1 MSFETLFV
9 LPMKYSKITFVILVF
24 IGSLFLFGA
33 IFHNKFLKDYHEGF
47 QPFETSDEALIKEKL
62 ETKISPTIEKTEGNE
77 NKTQA
82 FDVLPFPFDTKCFER
97 LPPNLKNNESQVRE
111 DFEFLESEEGKQF
124 KKILIY
130 YDPYHNE
137 TYTHGLAFGNKMF
150 EDSCCKE
157 KRCFIATTY
166 TNKLPLKE
174 YDALIIHLRG
184 LNVSNLPR
192 ERAKHQRWIML
203 ERESP
208 AYSMRGINI
217 FNGVFN
223 WTMTYRRDSDVL
235 SKYGYVYQKKYIP
248 ANILPLLES
257 KKQQPL
263 HSIVRNKI
271 KMAAWL
277 VSHCETLSGREM
289 LVEELQKY
297 IDIDV
302 YGGCG
307 PLRCRDCYR
316 LFEAEY
322 KFYLSF
328 ENSICADYITEKF
341 FNVLLLNIIPVVF
354 GAGDY
359 AAISPPHSYI
369 DARNFA
375 SPKKLAEYLLYLSR
389 NEEAYMEYFKWKEHY
404 ISSNTRLAEMVT
416 YCHLCQ
422 KLHEDKE
429 EKIYSDMKDWFNS
442 HSHCKYCTLT
452 SGIRKVPK
460 CYNYVHNINFKR
472 LFLRYPFKKKKQRVS
487 VI

>member
-1 MSFETLFV
+1 ICKFV
-9 LPMKYSKITFVILVF
+9 SLVF
-24 IGSLFLFGA
+24 IGCLFLFGV
-33 IFHNKFLKDYHEGF
+33 IFHNKFLKDYREGF
-47 QPFETSDEALIKEKL
+47 QPFQTSDETLIIGKL
-62 ETKISPTIEKTEGNE
+62 ETEISPTTEKTEGNE

-130 YDPYHNE
+130 YDPFHNE
-137 TYTHGLAFGNKMF
+137 TYTHGIAFGNRMF

-157 KRCFIATTY
+157 KRCFVATTY

-184 LNVSNLPR
+184 LNVSDLPR

-208 AYSMRGINI
+208 AYSMRGIN
-217 FNGVFN
+217 FYNGVFN

-235 SKYGYVYQKKYIP
+235 SKYGYVYHKKYIP
-248 ANILPLLES
+248 PNILPLLES
-257 KKQQPL
+257 KTQQPL
-263 HSIVRNKI
+263 LSIVK
-271 KMAAWL
+271 KKTKLAAWL

-297 IDIDV
+297 IDV
-302 YGGCG
+302 REGFC
-307 PLRCRDCYR
+307 
-316 LFEAEY
+316 
-322 KFYLSF
+322 SQM
-328 ENSICADYITEKF
+328 
-341 FNVLLLNIIPVVF
+341 LNIIPIVF

-359 AAISPPHSYI
+359 STISPPHSYI
-369 DARNFA
+369 DARNFE

-389 NEEAYMEYFKWKEHY
+389 NEEAYMEYFK
-404 ISSNTRLAEMVT
+404 LAEMVT

-472 LFLRYPFKKKKQRVS
+472 LFLRYPFKKKEKRAS